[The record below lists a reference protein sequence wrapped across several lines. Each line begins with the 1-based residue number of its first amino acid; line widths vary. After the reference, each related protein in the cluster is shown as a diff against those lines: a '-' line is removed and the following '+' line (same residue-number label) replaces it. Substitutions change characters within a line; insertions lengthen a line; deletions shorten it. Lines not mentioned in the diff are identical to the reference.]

1 MISLYRTKIK
11 MESWLSRLIF
21 RLPPAVVTSFTLAT
35 EASRFCR
42 DHQPVQ
48 ASLVRSDGAPSLT
61 RSYLVDML
69 YNTTYFSIDK
79 RLVENGLQQIPLAG
93 TAVLEPADLL
103 RSTSSCPR
111 LRVLV
116 A

>member
-1 MISLYRTKIK
+1 